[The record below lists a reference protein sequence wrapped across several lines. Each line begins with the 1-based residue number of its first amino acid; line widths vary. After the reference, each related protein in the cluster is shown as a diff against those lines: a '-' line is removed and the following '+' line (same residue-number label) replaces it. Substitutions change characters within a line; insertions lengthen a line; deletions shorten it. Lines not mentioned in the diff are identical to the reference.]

1 MAKYPNNG
9 PMDQCFYSAGT
20 LKSLFAAIG
29 YDFEIS
35 QLSPGALEGRFR
47 LGGSRLVPL
56 MSITTN
62 QVLVFEG
69 GRRAGW
75 LPFCISTSSE
85 TPLVRGNEVPQM
97 SMHGFCSDLQDAFF
111 QLPAGCHLQI
121 ALVSRERMEQLALA
135 ANEHHALDLISSTN
149 SARLPAERFDRLS
162 KILQPSQSDPFQ
174 GELIEAELLDLLSQ
188 RDVQRLSTGEL
199 NHRADLMKHLISW
212 GQSNPTSVISLED
225 LTATIFASRSSIVHN
240 CRSMFGI
247 GPMALLKRIR
257 LGQVQNALLNPDQRA
272 LIGCR
277 TVQEVA
283 NHFGFQSRNHFA
295 RDYRDLFGEAPS
307 ATLQRSGGNGILCQ
321 PVSVA
326 QSPQMAMA
334 RR

>member
-1 MAKYPNNG
+1 
-9 PMDQCFYSAGT
+9 MDQWFYSAAT
-20 LKSLFAAIG
+20 LRSLFEAIG
-29 YDFEIS
+29 YDLEIS
-35 QLSPGALEGRFR
+35 QLSPGALEGRFH
-47 LGGSRLVPL
+47 LGGSRLVPVI
-56 MSITTN
+56 SITTN
-62 QVLVFEG
+62 QTLVFEG
-69 GRRAGW
+69 DRKAGW
-75 LPFCISTSSE
+75 LAFCINTSGDS
-85 TPLVRGNEVPQM
+85 PLVRGTEVPQR
-97 SMHGFCSDLQDAFF
+97 SMHGFCTDLKDAFF
-111 QLPAGCHLQI
+111 QLHAGSHLQI
-121 ALVSRERMEQLALA
+121 ALVSQDRIEHLALA
-135 ANEHHALDLISSTN
+135 SHQHQVLDLIASTN
-149 SARLPAERFDRLS
+149 SARLPAERFDRLA
-162 KILQPSQSDPFQ
+162 KMVLPQIRDPIQ
-174 GELIEAELLDLLSQ
+174 GELIEAELLELLSQ
-188 RDVQRLSTGEL
+188 RNVQRISTGVL
-199 NHRADLMKHLISW
+199 NHRADLMQNLIRW

-272 LIGCR
+272 IIGCR

-283 NHFGFQSRNHFA
+283 SHYGFQSRNHFA

-307 ATLQRSGGNGILCQ
+307 STLQRSGASGILCQ